1 MTSLNSQLLNKK
13 YRSTFHEMLNLAFRN
28 FESIFYRMQLLLLE
42 LFFFF
47 FEVTVIGLSR
57 HLYLNMLH

>member
-42 LFFFF
+42 HFFF

>member
-28 FESIFYRMQLLLLE
+28 FESIFYRMQFLLLE
-42 LFFFF
+42 HFFF

>member
-13 YRSTFHEMLNLAFRN
+13 YRSTFHEMLNLAFRD

-42 LFFFF
+42 HFFF

>member
-13 YRSTFHEMLNLAFRN
+13 YRFTFHEMLNLAFQN
-28 FESIFYRMQLLLLE
+28 FESIFHRMQFLLLE
-42 LFFFF
+42 YFFF